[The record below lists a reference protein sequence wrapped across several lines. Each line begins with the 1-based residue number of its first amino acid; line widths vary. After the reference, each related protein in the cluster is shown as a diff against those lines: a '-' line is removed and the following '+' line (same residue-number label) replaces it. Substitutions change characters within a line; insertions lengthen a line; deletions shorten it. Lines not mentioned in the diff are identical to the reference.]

1 MNCQRCNSDNK
12 ITTGSMFNT
21 QMICL
26 KCKEQEIKHDMYE
39 FARKV
44 ESDQVKGG
52 NYNYEGIGLPND
64 LKDYYERK

>member
-1 MNCQRCNSDNK
+1 MNCQRCNSDDK

-26 KCKEQEIKHDMYE
+26 KCKEKEVKHDMYD

-44 ESDQVKGG
+44 EADQVRGG
-52 NYNYEGIGLPND
+52 NYNYEGIGLPDD
-64 LKDYYERK
+64 LK